1 MTLNCNRVVK
11 TNVIMSQE
19 SSDNMEL
26 NASNYSYDA
35 IKYFISVASHGSL
48 LRASYSLG
56 ISQSALSQSMKNL
69 ERSLNVKLFNRNT
82 RGIILTNE
90 GKNLYEL
97 AKKGDN
103 YFREA
108 IISTLRT
115 NQSISLKTFK
125 ISAPQSLL
133 NAYIFPIMK
142 NMVIKY
148 NNVNFEFAP
157 YIKEIDIVKNLQNE
171 ETDLIIDKT
180 DAKFILKE
188 IVARTI
194 TENNYYFAYN
204 TDSFDFKDTVTIK
217 DLEKF
222 PIIIKERD
230 GKNDNSWMKASFKRL
245 IICRNDESILN
256 LIKKG
261 VGIGLCSNTLTENE
275 GLKILNLKDYN
286 PTKRTV
292 EAFYLDSNNIAKE
305 FVDEIIRNIS

>member
-1 MTLNCNRVVK
+1 MTLNCTRVAR
-11 TNVIMSQE
+11 THVITSQE
-19 SSDNMEL
+19 SSDSMKL
-26 NASNYSYDA
+26 NVSNYSYDA

-69 ERSLNVKLFNRNT
+69 EQSLNVKLFNRNT

-142 NMVIKY
+142 NMVEKY

-171 ETDLIIDKT
+171 KIDLIIDKT
-180 DAKFILKE
+180 NAKFVLKE

-194 TENNYYFAYN
+194 AENNYYFAYN
-204 TDSFDFKDTVTIK
+204 PDFFDFKNIVTIK

-222 PIIIKERD
+222 LIIIKERD

-245 IICRNDESILN
+245 IICRSDESILN

-275 GLKILNLKDYN
+275 GLKILDLKDYS

>member
-1 MTLNCNRVVK
+1 
-11 TNVIMSQE
+11 
-19 SSDNMEL
+19 MEL
-26 NASNYSYDA
+26 NVSNYSYDA

-69 ERSLNVKLFNRNT
+69 EQNLNVKLFNRNT

-90 GKNLYEL
+90 GKKLYEL

-103 YFREA
+103 YFQEA

-125 ISAPQSLL
+125 ISAPQSIL
-133 NAYIFPIMK
+133 NAYVFPVMK
-142 NMVIKY
+142 NMVEKY

-157 YIKEIDIVKNLQNE
+157 YIKESDIVKNLQNQE
-171 ETDLIIDKT
+171 IDLIIDKT
-180 DAKFILKE
+180 NAKFVLKE
-188 IVARTI
+188 IVERI
-194 TENNYYFAYN
+194 IVENNYYFAFNPNYYE
-204 TDSFDFKDTVTIK
+204 FKDEVTFS
-217 DLEKF
+217 DLEKI

-230 GKNDNSWMKASFKRL
+230 GKNDNSWMKTSFKRL
-245 IICRNDESILN
+245 MVCRSDENIISLV
-256 LIKKG
+256 KKG
-261 VGIGLCSNTLTENE
+261 VGIGLCSDTLTENE

-292 EAFYLDSNNIAKE
+292 EAFYLEANNIAKE
-305 FVDEIIRNIS
+305 FVDEIINNIS

>member
-1 MTLNCNRVVK
+1 
-11 TNVIMSQE
+11 
-19 SSDNMEL
+19 MEL
-26 NASNYSYDA
+26 NVSNYSYDA

-69 ERSLNVKLFNRNT
+69 EQSLNVKLFNRNT

-90 GKNLYEL
+90 GKNLFEL

-125 ISAPQSLL
+125 ISASQSLL
-133 NAYIFPIMK
+133 NAYIFPVMK
-142 NMVIKY
+142 NMVEKY

-171 ETDLIIDKT
+171 EIDLIIDKT
-180 DAKFILKE
+180 NAKFVLKE
-188 IVARTI
+188 IVERTI
-194 TENNYYFAYN
+194 AENNYYFAYN
-204 TDSFDFKDTVTIK
+204 PDFFDFNNIVTIK

-245 IICRNDESILN
+245 IMCRSDESILN

-261 VGIGLCSNTLTENE
+261 VGIGLCSNTMAENE
-275 GLKILNLKDYN
+275 GLKILDLKDYN
-286 PTKRTV
+286 STKRTV

-305 FVDEIIRNIS
+305 FVDLIINNIS

>member
-1 MTLNCNRVVK
+1 
-11 TNVIMSQE
+11 
-19 SSDNMEL
+19 MEL
-26 NASNYSYDA
+26 NVSNYSYDA

-69 ERSLNVKLFNRNT
+69 EQSLNVKLFNRNT
-82 RGIILTNE
+82 RGVILTNE
-90 GKNLYEL
+90 GKKLYEL
-97 AKKGDN
+97 AKKGDS

-133 NAYIFPIMK
+133 NAYVFPMMN
-142 NMVIKY
+142 NMVTKY

-157 YIKEIDIVKNLQNE
+157 SIMENDIVKNLQSE
-171 ETDLIIDKT
+171 EIDLIIDKT
-180 DAKFILKE
+180 NAKFVLKE
-188 IVARTI
+188 IMVRTI

-204 TDSFDFKDTVTIK
+204 PDFFHFNDIATIK
-217 DLEKF
+217 DLEKL
-222 PIIIKERD
+222 PMIIKERT
-230 GKNDNSWMKASFKRL
+230 GKNDNSWMRASFKRL
-245 IICRNDESILN
+245 IVCRNDESILT

-261 VGIGLCSNTLTENE
+261 IGIGLCSNTLIEDE
-275 GLKILNLKDYN
+275 GLKILNLKDYK

-292 EAFYLDSNNIAKE
+292 EAFYLDSNHIAKE
-305 FVDEIIRNIS
+305 FVDEMIKSIR